1 MLVCIPNVLDAA
13 QLVSVRERLDRANE
27 AWVDGRV
34 TAGYQGAPVKFN
46 QQVDEQS
53 AVALAC
59 QRIVVSALER
69 NPIFISAVLPNVI
82 YPPMFNRYSEGMKFG
97 AHVDGSVRLHPQDG
111 RKLRTD
117 VSATLFLTNP
127 DEYDGGEL
135 QVEDT
140 YGRHSIKLG
149 AGDMVVYPATSLHQV
164 SPITRGVRT
173 SCFFWIQSLIR
184 DDSPARAAARHGQCH
199 PAPQP
204 DECRRGCPSIAD
216 RLLSQ
221 SRAAMERDLMAEA
234 GATALAAARVNRR
247 LTFVRWVRRTH
258 GWFGLWGAILG
269 LMMGFSGIWLNHR
282 NVLKLQLPDQQ
293 QINAQLVLPEPRPAT
308 IEALAGLAA
317 AGLEG

>member
-1 MLVCIPNVLDAA
+1 MLVCVPNVLDAA

-46 QQVDEQS
+46 QQVDERS
-53 AVALAC
+53 AVALGC
-59 QRIVVSALER
+59 QRIIVSALER

-97 AHVDGSVRLHPQDG
+97 AHVDGSVRLHPHDG

-173 SCFFWIQSLIR
+173 SCFFWVQSLIR
-184 DDSPARAAARHGQCH
+184 DDAQRALLHDMDNAIQRLNQTNADAVARRSLI
-199 PAPQP
+199 
-204 DECRRGCPSIAD
+204 GCYHN
-216 RLLSQ
+216 L
-221 SRAAMERDLMAEA
+221 
-234 GATALAAARVNRR
+234 
-247 LTFVRWVRRTH
+247 VRQ
-258 GWFGLWGAILG
+258 WG
-269 LMMGFSGIWLNHR
+269 
-282 NVLKLQLPDQQ
+282 
-293 QINAQLVLPEPRPAT
+293 ET
-308 IEALAGLAA
+308 
-317 AGLEG
+317 

>member
-59 QRIVVSALER
+59 QRIIVSALER
-69 NPIFISAVLPNVI
+69 NPIFISAVLPNVV
-82 YPPMFNRYSEGMKFG
+82 YPPMFNRYREGMKFG
-97 AHVDGSVRLHPQDG
+97 AHVDGSVRLHPHDG

-173 SCFFWIQSLIR
+173 SCFFWVQSLIR
-184 DDSPARAAARHGQCH
+184 NDSQRALLHDMDNAIQRLNQTNADEVARRSLI
-199 PAPQP
+199 
-204 DECRRGCPSIAD
+204 GCYHN
-216 RLLSQ
+216 L
-221 SRAAMERDLMAEA
+221 
-234 GATALAAARVNRR
+234 
-247 LTFVRWVRRTH
+247 VRQWSET
-258 GWFGLWGAILG
+258 
-269 LMMGFSGIWLNHR
+269 
-282 NVLKLQLPDQQ
+282 
-293 QINAQLVLPEPRPAT
+293 
-308 IEALAGLAA
+308 
-317 AGLEG
+317 